1 MTDPNETADLVG
13 QITGAYREHAAAEA
27 APVPGRVLGGDVEG
41 QADALEDAA
50 ARLAEM
56 VAALT
61 QEPRRSLDVIAVFRG
76 LSRAAESMAVAAAEL
91 RRQDW
96 FDLDDENAAD
106 AEASAAWT
114 AALEG
119 LKSAAGTF
127 KWVADGWI

>member
-61 QEPRRSLDVIAVFRG
+61 QEPAG
-76 LSRAAESMAVAAAEL
+76 P
-91 RRQDW
+91 
-96 FDLDDENAAD
+96 
-106 AEASAAWT
+106 WT
-114 AALEG
+114 
-119 LKSAAGTF
+119 
-127 KWVADGWI
+127 